1 MQVSYALGVLQSGR
15 SFVVGYSA
23 TGDTNYPS
31 IVQQR
36 ASSCPA
42 SASTAQQQQLP
53 LTTSGVS
60 SSATTAC
67 TWASAFYPSI
77 ANPQLQQVFGAMVAG
92 PDAGDAYVPVRSSN
106 DTTIFMQ
113 DQVAFTGT
121 LAGLGAT
128 GTSLRSCELE
138 HGVWQKYVTGSTKL
152 GA

>member
-42 SASTAQQQQLP
+42 STSTAQLHVI
-53 LTTSGVS
+53 TSTS
-60 SSATTAC
+60 SGALADSTAC
-67 TWASAFYPSI
+67 TWASAFYPSV